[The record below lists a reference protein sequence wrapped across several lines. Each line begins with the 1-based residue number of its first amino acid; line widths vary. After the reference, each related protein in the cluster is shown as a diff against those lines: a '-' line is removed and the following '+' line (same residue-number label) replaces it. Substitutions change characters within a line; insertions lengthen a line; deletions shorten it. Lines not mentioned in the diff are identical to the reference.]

1 MRILLATA
9 VALAPLLTASGAM
22 AEVVINTARTTPIT
36 TGNATGTGAD
46 TIRIAGGGSIALT
59 SGVAVTLNSSHNV
72 TIDTGGTITMANAAD
87 GATGILVNPGNT
99 ANVRMAGSIVITDN
113 ITSETDVDTD
123 NDGDADGPLANGTG
137 RYGIRFAGPG
147 VHTGNLLTEGA
158 SSIVVE
164 GNNSAGVSIESD
176 LTGRVDLLGVI
187 NVTGNNSYGLHTTG
201 AVNGP
206 VNVTGTINARGENTI
221 GAAIEGDVSGRVMF
235 GGSIIASGFRYT
247 SAPPERPEGYVET
260 PENDDDV
267 LFLDELDADDLLT
280 GGPAVLVAA
289 NVGAGVIFDAPP
301 TYSAA
306 GIEGDD
312 DNDGVKNGDED
323 DDGDG
328 TKNRDDTD
336 RDGDGVPDANEGTAS
351 ITSFGSGPA
360 VQIGS
365 ATESITLGVAGTGD
379 SAYGLI
385 NRGSFNAQGVY
396 AGFDANA
403 LVVGGNAGQTVDIN
417 GGIRNE
423 GTITAVAVEADATA
437 VRLGSGTNTPTFI
450 NNLNIT
456 AGVLGD
462 DAAGTAGAI
471 RIDAGANLPSLVNNG
486 TIIAGASGTLVDSRA
501 IQDLSGTL
509 TSITNTGSIETNLIP
524 NADGDATTGSAVAID
539 VAANTTGVTL
549 LQTGVAGTP
558 TSSDPD
564 SDGDGVPNSQ
574 EPAIIGDVLFGSGAD
589 VMDIRNGTVT
599 GDISFGAGAD
609 RLDITGGGIVRGA
622 ISDSD
627 GDLSITV
634 ANGVL
639 DARQGTAQ
647 TISDLNVG
655 ANGTLIVSIDPANN
669 LAGGFNV
676 TGNANLAAGAGVGV
690 RFNSLLAP
698 GAGTQRFELINAG
711 SLTAGTLDLTQ
722 TQNNSPYLYVVE
734 AGVDAGA
741 NQVYA
746 DVRQRTTD
754 EAGMIAVEAGLYDAF
769 YNSLTGTSDSAI
781 ALRDA
786 FLAQTSRDGFFDLYE
801 QLLPDHSGGPLLS
814 LASGVDAVT
823 RALTGRNASAAP
835 GETSA
840 WVQEINFYADKDKT
854 DTYGFRSEGF
864 GVAGG
869 VERGTGLGA
878 VGLSVAFTSSDL
890 EDPEAEAEE
899 VLSANLLEMGLYWR
913 AQGQYWTTWARAAA
927 GYATFESERRFVGA
941 GLNLTSTSD
950 WNGLTLSA
958 AAGASYE
965 RNFGRFS
972 IRPEGYVEYF
982 SLSEDGHT
990 EEGGGDGFDLEIDDR
1005 DGHMFSATAAINIG
1019 MSMGQNSWL
1028 KPELRLG
1035 WRQNIS
1041 VDPGET
1047 IARFRSGGPDFA
1059 LSPDTIEGG
1068 GPIVGFRLN
1077 VGNEL
1082 GMLSV
1087 SADAEMLDNYVRY
1100 MLFLRASFRF

>member
-22 AEVVINTARTTPIT
+22 AEVVISTARTTPIT
-36 TGNATGTGAD
+36 TGNATGTGPD

-99 ANVRMAGSIVITDN
+99 GNVRVAGSIVVTDN

-123 NDGDADGPLANGTG
+123 NDGDADGPWANGTD

-147 VHTGNLLTEGA
+147 AHTGNLLTEGV

-187 NVTGNNSYGLHTTG
+187 NVTGDNSYGLNTTG

-206 VNVTGTINARGENTI
+206 VNVTGTINVRGENTI
-221 GAAIEGDVSGRVMF
+221 GAAIQGDVSGRVMF
-235 GGSIIASGFRYT
+235 GGSIVASGFRYT

-260 PENDDDV
+260 PENDGQV
-267 LFLDELDADDLLT
+267 LFLDELDPDDLLT
-280 GGPAVLVAA
+280 GGPAVLIAA

-301 TYSAA
+301 AYSSA

-328 TKNRDDTD
+328 IKNRDDTD

-365 ATESITLGVAGTGD
+365 ATESINLGVAGTGD

-403 LVVGGNAGQTVDIN
+403 LVIGGNAGQTVNID

-423 GTITAVAVEADATA
+423 GAITAVAIEADSTA

-456 AGVLGD
+456 AGVIGE
-462 DAAGTAGAI
+462 DATATAGAI

-486 TIIAGASGTLVDSRA
+486 TIIAGASGSNVNATA
-501 IQDLSGTL
+501 IEDLSGTL
-509 TSITNTGSIETNLIP
+509 TSISNTGSIETNLIA
-524 NADGDATTGSAVAID
+524 NADGDPITGSAVAIN

-564 SDGDGVPNSQ
+564 TDGDGVPDSQ

-609 RLDITGGGIVRGA
+609 RLDISGGGIVRGA

-627 GDLSITV
+627 GDLSINV

-639 DARQGTAQ
+639 DARQATAQ

-655 ANGTLIVSIDPANN
+655 SNSTLIVSIDPANN
-669 LAGGFNV
+669 VAGGFNV
-676 TGNANLAAGAGVGV
+676 TGNATLAAGAGVGV

-746 DVRQRTTD
+746 DVRQRTTQ
-754 EAGMIAVEAGLYDAF
+754 EAGMISVEAGLYDAF
-769 YNSLTGTSDSAI
+769 YNSLGGTSDSAI
-781 ALRDA
+781 ALRNA

-840 WVQEINFYADKDKT
+840 WVQEINFYAD
-854 DTYGFRSEGF
+854 
-864 GVAGG
+864 
-869 VERGTGLGA
+869 
-878 VGLSVAFTSSDL
+878 
-890 EDPEAEAEE
+890 
-899 VLSANLLEMGLYWR
+899 
-913 AQGQYWTTWARAAA
+913 
-927 GYATFESERRFVGA
+927 
-941 GLNLTSTSD
+941 
-950 WNGLTLSA
+950 
-958 AAGASYE
+958 
-965 RNFGRFS
+965 
-972 IRPEGYVEYF
+972 
-982 SLSEDGHT
+982 
-990 EEGGGDGFDLEIDDR
+990 
-1005 DGHMFSATAAINIG
+1005 
-1019 MSMGQNSWL
+1019 
-1028 KPELRLG
+1028 
-1035 WRQNIS
+1035 
-1041 VDPGET
+1041 
-1047 IARFRSGGPDFA
+1047 
-1059 LSPDTIEGG
+1059 
-1068 GPIVGFRLN
+1068 
-1077 VGNEL
+1077 
-1082 GMLSV
+1082 
-1087 SADAEMLDNYVRY
+1087 
-1100 MLFLRASFRF
+1100 